1 MVSMEFFIDIILPAA
16 LWPWGQFSLCLS
28 LSLSLS
34 LSLCVC
40 VYIYIYIGAR
50 GGAVGWRTA
59 LQAGRSRV
67 RFPMVSMEFFI
78 DIILPAALWPWGRFS
93 LCLSLSLSL
102 SVYICVYI
110 YKWTTPFFRFC
121 SQIRGRYAHSKPQ
134 WSVCL
139 TFWWADET
147 LFQLCEICYVIMRWA
162 KHVARLGTMRK
173 ACRILVGKCDE

>member
-102 SVYICVYI
+102 SLCIYVCIYINEPLLFLDFVPKSGVVTRIRSLNEASAWPSDEPMKRYFNCV
-110 YKWTTPFFRFC
+110 KFAMWLWDGQST
-121 SQIRGRYAHSKPQ
+121 
-134 WSVCL
+134 
-139 TFWWADET
+139 
-147 LFQLCEICYVIMRWA
+147 
-162 KHVARLGTMRK
+162 
-173 ACRILVGKCDE
+173 